1 MIKKILHTADWHARD
16 KDIEEILKCTS
27 FLIETARQENVDLI
41 VIAADL
47 FDSRDIKL
55 DSLSARLVIRSISE
69 LADIAPVVIPLGTTS
84 HDGTAP
90 EVLKY
95 AKGKYDII
103 VASTPDQFPFTGYVV
118 SLIPQPTKQFFQ
130 TQSDIAGSNVE
141 ITQAMNGLFMGMGAR
156 ASEHPDVPHI
166 LVGHWNVAGSKL
178 STGQVLVG
186 HEINI
191 PYDSMMLAD
200 PDLICL
206 GHIHLPQQIGDRAFY
221 SGSLYSLNWGEM
233 ERKGFYIH
241 TLDGKKLI
249 ESRFI
254 ETPTRRLVRIAED
267 LVNEI
272 PCKDFDMEIIK
283 GAYVR
288 VDFTVYQDEV
298 SKIDKQQQIDFY
310 KGYGALDVDIRII
323 RVPRQT
329 VRSESVLKVNTLRD
343 KIKAM
348 AELRGET
355 VSESVLQK
363 ADLLE
368 FGERKEQ
375 VAA

>member
-1 MIKKILHTADWHARD
+1 
-16 KDIEEILKCTS
+16 
-27 FLIETARQENVDLI
+27 
-41 VIAADL
+41 
-47 FDSRDIKL
+47 
-55 DSLSARLVIRSISE
+55 
-69 LADIAPVVIPLGTTS
+69 
-84 HDGTAP
+84 
-90 EVLKY
+90 
-95 AKGKYDII
+95 
-103 VASTPDQFPFTGYVV
+103 
-118 SLIPQPTKQFFQ
+118 
-130 TQSDIAGSNVE
+130 
-141 ITQAMNGLFMGMGAR
+141 
-156 ASEHPDVPHI
+156 
-166 LVGHWNVAGSKL
+166 
-178 STGQVLVG
+178 LVG
-186 HEINI
+186 HEIDI
-191 PYDSMMLAD
+191 PYDSMMLAV

-241 TLDGKKLI
+241 TLDGKKLV

-288 VDFTVYQDEV
+288 VDFTVYQDEA

-310 KGYGALDVDIRII
+310 KGFGALDVDIRII